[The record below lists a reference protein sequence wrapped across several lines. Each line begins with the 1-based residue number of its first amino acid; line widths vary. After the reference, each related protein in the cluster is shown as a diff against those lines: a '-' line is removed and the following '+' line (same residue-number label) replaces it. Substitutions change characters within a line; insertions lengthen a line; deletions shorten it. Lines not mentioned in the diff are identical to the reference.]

1 MSKTVVLSKRPS
13 RATPEAVDRWMA
25 GTIGAPELPPA
36 APAQAA
42 PAVAPRPSSPAPK
55 MKRLTIDIPEEL
67 HRRVKGRCGQSGMK
81 ICEVIREMLE
91 SRFPAE
97 G

>member
-36 APAQAA
+36 A
-42 PAVAPRPSSPAPK
+42 PAPK